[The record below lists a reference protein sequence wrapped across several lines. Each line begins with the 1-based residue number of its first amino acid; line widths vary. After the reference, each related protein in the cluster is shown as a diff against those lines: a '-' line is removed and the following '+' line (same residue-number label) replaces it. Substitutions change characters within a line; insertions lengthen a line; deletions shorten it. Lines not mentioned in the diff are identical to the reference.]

1 MVSRRSLARNALALV
16 CGGFLSTGVGTAARS
31 RSIPTA
37 GRYDASAV
45 ADAATTAVAAVDSA
59 VVESVGVP
67 DPIDSVLTD
76 VRARARSVS
85 VDDIESI
92 HGSVAIDGNAVA
104 GGCAA
109 AVGSFDTQAVESELR
124 NHELEFTRPSARRSD
139 GVAQFVAADGPY
151 AVALE
156 PSTLRV
162 GYGRTRERAVSHLDA
177 ALADGSRGQTR
188 AHTPTASYG
197 SLPSLLDGD
206 AVAYADLGSKTRSQ
220 LVDSAADRSESL
232 AAVVETASAIGCS
245 LQVGSTRSRIRYG
258 LVTGPSRLSRASIDA
273 LVDEATT
280 GDHALT
286 EPTIHRSGRTVVVD
300 AAVET
305 PSLWAVHEQFAV
317 DSPQPSTSID

>member
-16 CGGFLSTGVGTAARS
+16 CGGVLSTDVGTAARS

-45 ADAATTAVAAVDSA
+45 ADAATTAVAAVDPA

-76 VRARARSVS
+76 ARARARSVS
-85 VDDIESI
+85 VDDIEYV
-92 HGSVAIDGNAVA
+92 HGSVAIDGTAVA

-109 AVGSFDTQAVESELR
+109 AVGSFDTRAVESELR
-124 NHELEFTRPSARRSD
+124 NHELGFTSTSSRRSD
-139 GVAQFVAADGPY
+139 GATQFVATNGPY

-156 PSTLRV
+156 SSTLRV

-177 ALADGSRGQTR
+177 ALADGRGQTR

-286 EPTIHRSGRTVVVD
+286 GPTIHRSGRTVVVD

-305 PSLWAVHEQFAV
+305 PSLWAVHEQFAA
-317 DSPQPSTSID
+317 DSPQPSTSTD